1 MVHDIDRNTKDSFL
15 SQGYMMLVNCVL
27 ISYINKVSETFLT
40 CEQNHKLK
48 KSYVFE
54 QRKLTNMLRHLHSL
68 IRRAFVAC
76 RKKAKNFSYEN
87 PLIPKTPVRS

>member
-1 MVHDIDRNTKDSFL
+1 
-15 SQGYMMLVNCVL
+15 MLVNCVL

-54 QRKLTNMLRHLHSL
+54 QRNLTDMLRHLHSL
-68 IRRAFVAC
+68 IRRAFVAY
-76 RKKAKNFSYEN
+76 RKKAKNLSYEY
-87 PLIPKTPVRS
+87 PLILNTPVRS

>member
-1 MVHDIDRNTKDSFL
+1 
-15 SQGYMMLVNCVL
+15 MLVNCVL

-54 QRKLTNMLRHLHSL
+54 QRKLTDMLRHLHSL
-68 IRRAFVAC
+68 IKRAFVAC
-76 RKKAKNFSYEN
+76 RKKAENCSYEY
-87 PLIPKTPVRS
+87 PLILKTPVRS

>member
-1 MVHDIDRNTKDSFL
+1 MTLTGIPKTVFL

-40 CEQNHKLK
+40 CEQNHKLN

-54 QRKLTNMLRHLHSL
+54 QRKLTDMLRHLHSL
-68 IRRAFVAC
+68 IRGAFVAC